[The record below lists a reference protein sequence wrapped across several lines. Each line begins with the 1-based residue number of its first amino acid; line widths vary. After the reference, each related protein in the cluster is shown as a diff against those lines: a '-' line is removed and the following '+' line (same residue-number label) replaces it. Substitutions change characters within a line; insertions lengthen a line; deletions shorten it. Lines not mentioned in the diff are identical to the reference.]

1 MASHPSGERFTV
13 ELEKGTNW
21 WGAFVIGLAGT
32 ILVIGL
38 AGYAL
43 LALGGVA
50 ITLFI
55 VLTLVGVFLC
65 FCLAELA
72 AAFPDRA
79 GTSAVSARG
88 RIGSAGSPSRRS
100 TRTSRR
106 CTSPI
111 CSGFRSARPTAPSPT
126 SSGRPG
132 RLA

>member
-79 GTSAVSARG
+79 GGLPSYAFETFKPW
-88 RIGSAGSPSRRS
+88 GSAASEHIG
-100 TRTSRR
+100 
-106 CTSPI
+106 
-111 CSGFRSARPTAPSPT
+111 GL
-126 SSGRPG
+126 SSW
-132 RLA
+132 A

>member
-1 MASHPSGERFTV
+1 MAAHPSGERFTV

-50 ITLFI
+50 VTMFI

-79 GTSAVSARG
+79 GGLPSYAFETFKPWGDTASEH
-88 RIGSAGSPSRRS
+88 IGGL
-100 TRTSRR
+100 
-106 CTSPI
+106 
-111 CSGFRSARPTAPSPT
+111 
-126 SSGRPG
+126 SSWAYWLP
-132 RLA
+132 